1 MENFNLRIRRVEVL
15 TGDGPDKV
23 IIVTDLPQGVHPFE
37 DSGQVLE
44 FKVAA
49 GKGAL
54 YVQKNFNINP
64 KVTKV

>member
-1 MENFNLRIRRVEVL
+1 MENFNLRIKRIEVL
-15 TGDGPDKV
+15 TGGADDKV
-23 IIVTDLPQGVHPFE
+23 VIVTDLPLGVAPFT

-44 FKVAA
+44 FRVAA

-54 YVQKNFNINP
+54 YVQKNFNLNP